1 MGIVED
7 TFREWTEGLSPE
19 RGLIKVFEAIRDIPY
34 HIDVEHLSLEKGPEG
49 MLRDKRG
56 SCSPKHYLMGIMCGK
71 LGVPVKYCT
80 YAFNWK
86 DQDVDYPDDV
96 RKLAEKLPLT
106 YHLAC
111 RARIDGKWVLLDA
124 TWDPTLAIAGFPVN
138 IDWDGKSDTTL
149 AVEPEGEERACLD
162 IRDRDRMFAE
172 MSSAY
177 SLGEKLELS
186 RFTIALNKW
195 LEDIRKSSKWQDC
208 K

>member
-7 TFREWTEGLSPE
+7 TFREWTEGFSPE
-19 RGLIKVFEAIRDIPY
+19 GGLIRVFEAIRDIPY
-34 HIDVEHLSLEKGPEG
+34 YIDVEHLGLEKGPEG

-56 SCSPKHYLMGIMCGK
+56 SCSPKHYLMGMVCGK

-86 DQDVDYPDDV
+86 DQKVDYPDGL
-96 RKLAEKLPLT
+96 RGMAEKLPVT

-111 RARIDGKWVLLDA
+111 KALIKEKWVLLDA
-124 TWDPTLAIAGFPVN
+124 TWDPALAIVGFPVN
-138 IDWDGKSDTTL
+138 IDWDGESDTKL
-149 AVEPEGEERACLD
+149 AVESEGEQSTCVD
-162 IRDRDRMFAE
+162 IHDRDRMFAE

-186 RFTIALNKW
+186 RFTIGLNKW
-195 LEDIRKSSKWQDC
+195 LEDIRKKRE
-208 K
+208 